1 MNNSEKNLV
10 TPIKKS
16 RQMMKLILK
25 YRNKIVSLGL
35 LPIIATLI
43 CLHFFQNT
51 IVLGIGFAVCVGL
64 LLYGII
70 RLKDL
75 NFFLL
80 LGSVGIGACFALRLF
95 TGYEFVP
102 LGSITPILELLL
114 LIVAFIHIT
123 APEVY
128 KELQE
133 RLHLRNC
140 FSFVLEAK
148 TIVILSAL
156 HLTILLFVDH
166 IDHLFSEDG
175 SFFLMYGIPVI
186 IYILCLVINVVG
198 IHLALQENF
207 RYSLVRIA
215 VVHDGKIYLKQR
227 NDCTDNETEG
237 TPVWDIAVES
247 PFEGPLD
254 KSNEYAARI
263 AKKICT
269 SKHISPR
276 LILRYT
282 TTPSDADTRQRVS
295 LYILPLQDK
304 DELRKATEGRFFSFD
319 EINETAVR
327 RYNPAL
333 LSELDALQ
341 MAAEMWQTFG
351 SAE

>member
-1 MNNSEKNLV
+1 
-10 TPIKKS
+10 
-16 RQMMKLILK
+16 MMKLILK

-51 IVLGIGFAVCVGL
+51 IVLGIGFIVCLGL
-64 LLYGII
+64 LLYGIV

-80 LGSVGIGACFALRLF
+80 LGSIGIGSCFVLRLF
-95 TGYEFVP
+95 TGYKFIP
-102 LGSITPILELLL
+102 YGSITPILELLL

-123 APEVY
+123 APEIY

-148 TIVILSAL
+148 TIVILSSL

-166 IDHLFSEDG
+166 IEHLFSEDG

-186 IYILCLVINVVG
+186 IYVLCLVINVVG

-207 RYSLVRIA
+207 RYSLVRIT

-227 NDCTDNETEG
+227 TGCPDEKYENA
-237 TPVWDIAVES
+237 PMWDIAVES
-247 PFEGPLD
+247 PFEGPIE
-254 KSNEYAARI
+254 KSSEYAARI
-263 AKKICT
+263 AKKICA
-269 SKHISPR
+269 SKNTTPR
-276 LILRYT
+276 LILKYT
-282 TTPSDADTRQRVS
+282 TTSCDADNQQRVS
-295 LYILPLQDK
+295 LYILPLQNETDLQK
-304 DELRKATEGRFFSFD
+304 ITGGRFFSFD
-319 EINETAVR
+319 EISETAAR
-327 RYNPAL
+327 RYSPSL
-333 LSELDALQ
+333 LSELDTLQ
-341 MAAEMWQTFG
+341 MAAEMWKAFG
-351 SAE
+351 ASE

>member
-1 MNNSEKNLV
+1 MF
-10 TPIKKS
+10 
-16 RQMMKLILK
+16 
-25 YRNKIVSLGL
+25 
-35 LPIIATLI
+35 A
-43 CLHFFQNT
+43 FFQNT

-227 NDCTDNETEG
+227 NDCTGNDTEG

-263 AKKICT
+263 AKRYVPRST
-269 SKHISPR
+269 S
-276 LILRYT
+276 
-282 TTPSDADTRQRVS
+282 
-295 LYILPLQDK
+295 
-304 DELRKATEGRFFSFD
+304 
-319 EINETAVR
+319 VR
-327 RYNPAL
+327 A
-333 LSELDALQ
+333 S
-341 MAAEMWQTFG
+341 
-351 SAE
+351 S

>member
-1 MNNSEKNLV
+1 
-10 TPIKKS
+10 
-16 RQMMKLILK
+16 MMKLILK

-51 IVLGIGFAVCVGL
+51 IVLGIGFIVCLGL
-64 LLYGII
+64 LLYGIV

-80 LGSVGIGACFALRLF
+80 LGSIGIGSCFVLRLF
-95 TGYEFVP
+95 TGYKFIP
-102 LGSITPILELLL
+102 YGSITPILELLL

-123 APEVY
+123 APEIY

-148 TIVILSAL
+148 TIVILSSL

-166 IDHLFSEDG
+166 IEHLFSEDG

-186 IYILCLVINVVG
+186 IYVLCLVINVVG

-227 NDCTDNETEG
+227 TGCPDEKYENA
-237 TPVWDIAVES
+237 PMWDIAVES
-247 PFEGPLD
+247 PFEGPIE
-254 KSNEYAARI
+254 KSSEYAARI
-263 AKKICT
+263 AKKNMCFEKYYPTAYIEIYNYIMRCRQPAT
-269 SKHISPR
+269 RIVVHSPSPER
-276 LILRYT
+276 NRPTENNRRQIL
-282 TTPSDADTRQRVS
+282 
-295 LYILPLQDK
+295 
-304 DELRKATEGRFFSFD
+304 FF
-319 EINETAVR
+319 R
-327 RYNPAL
+327 
-333 LSELDALQ
+333 
-341 MAAEMWQTFG
+341 
-351 SAE
+351 

>member
-1 MNNSEKNLV
+1 
-10 TPIKKS
+10 
-16 RQMMKLILK
+16 MMKRILK
-25 YRNKIVSLGL
+25 YRNKIVSIGL

-51 IVLGIGFAVCVGL
+51 VVLGIGFIVCISL

-70 RLKDL
+70 RLRTL

-80 LGSVGIGACFALRLF
+80 LGSVGIGACFAFRLF

-102 LGSITPILELLL
+102 RGSITPILELLL

-123 APEVY
+123 APEIY

-156 HLTILLFVDH
+156 HLIALLFVDH
-166 IDHLFSEDG
+166 IDHLFSEDS
-175 SFFLMYGIPVI
+175 SFFLKYGVPVI
-186 IYILCLVINVVG
+186 IYVVCLIINVVG

-215 VVHDGKIYLKQR
+215 VVYNGKIYLKR
-227 NDCTDNETEG
+227 RSDRSDDEPENA
-237 TPVWDIAVES
+237 PVWDVAVES

-254 KSNEYAARI
+254 KSNEYAVRI

-269 SKHISPR
+269 SKEVSPR
-276 LILRYT
+276 LLLRYT
-282 TTPSDADTRQRVS
+282 TSPDDEDNQQRVS
-295 LYILPLQDK
+295 LYILPLQDTS
-304 DELRKATEGRFFSFD
+304 DLRKTTEGRFFSFD
-319 EINETAVR
+319 EIDHTAAR
-327 RYNPAL
+327 RYSISL
-333 LSELDALQ
+333 LSELETLQ
-341 MAAEMWQTFG
+341 MAAEMWKTFG
-351 SAE
+351 NAEE

>member
-1 MNNSEKNLV
+1 
-10 TPIKKS
+10 
-16 RQMMKLILK
+16 MMKLIFK
-25 YRNKIVSLGL
+25 YRNKIVSFGL

-51 IVLGIGFAVCVGL
+51 IVLGISFVVCLSL

-70 RLKDL
+70 RLKNL

-80 LGSVGIGACFALRLF
+80 LGSVGIGACFVLRLF
-95 TGYEFVP
+95 TGYTFVP
-102 LGSITPILELLL
+102 YGSITPILELLL

-123 APEVY
+123 APEIY

-156 HLTILLFVDH
+156 HLTVLLFVDH

-175 SFFLMYGIPVI
+175 FFFLKYGVPVI
-186 IYILCLVINVVG
+186 IYVLCLIINVVG

-215 VVHDGKIYLKQR
+215 VVHDGKIYLRQR
-227 NDCTDNETEG
+227 NDCSDDLHEDA
-237 TPVWDIAVES
+237 PVWDIAVES
-247 PFEGPLD
+247 PFEGPLE
-254 KSNEYAARI
+254 KSDEYAMRI
-263 AKKICT
+263 TRKICT
-269 SKHISPR
+269 SNNITPR
-276 LILRYT
+276 LILKYT
-282 TTPSDADTRQRVS
+282 STPCDDDSQQRVS
-295 LYILPLQDK
+295 LYILPLNDK
-304 DELRKATEGRFFSFD
+304 NDLRKIAEGRFFSFD
-319 EINETAVR
+319 EISETAVR

-351 SAE
+351 SAD